1 MKVLVVN
8 AGSSSIKYQVFDM
21 TDESVL
27 AKGLVDRVGI
37 PGTTLEHKP
46 AGKDEVVIKKDLPDH
61 TEGMKLVLEVLVN
74 PEYGCI
80 KSMDE
85 IGAVGHRVV
94 HGGEEFA
101 KSVVVDDYVKKVIRD
116 CFDIA
121 PLHNPPNLM
130 GIEACQ
136 ALMPNVPHVAVFDT
150 AFHQTMEPANFLYA
164 LPYEAYEKY
173 KVRRYGFHGTS
184 HFYVSHR
191 AAEMLGKPYEQCK
204 IITLHLG
211 NGASMAAIK
220 DGKVV
225 DTSMGFTPLE
235 GLVMGTRS
243 GDIDPGIVFFL
254 MEKLNMNAQEANN
267 YFNKKSGMLGLS
279 GVSNDLRDI
288 LEAASSGNER
298 AQVALEVYYNRVKGY
313 IGNYIA
319 KLNGCDCLVFTAGV
333 GENGYDVREKIC
345 ENLDYLGIKLDP
357 EKNKV
362 RGKEVDVAAEDS
374 KVRIFVIPTNEEL
387 VIARDTYNLAKAQ

>member
-61 TEGMKLVLEVLVN
+61 TAGMKLVLDALVDK
-74 PEYGCI
+74 EYGCI

-85 IGAVGHRVV
+85 LGAVGHRVV
-94 HGGEEFA
+94 HGGEGFA
-101 KSVVVDDYVKKVIRD
+101 NSVIIDDNVKKVIKD
-116 CFDIA
+116 CFAIA

-130 GIEACQ
+130 GIDACQ
-136 ALMPNVPHVAVFDT
+136 ELMPNIPHVAAFDT
-150 AFHQTMEPANFLYA
+150 AFHQTMEPANYMYA
-164 LPYEAYEKY
+164 LPYDVYEKY
-173 KVRRYGFHGTS
+173 RVRRYGFHGTS
-184 HFYVSHR
+184 HYYVAHR
-191 AAEMLGKPYEQCK
+191 AADMLGKPYEECK
-204 IITLHLG
+204 IVTLHLG
-211 NGASMAAIK
+211 NGGSMAAIK

-243 GDIDPGIVFFL
+243 GDVDPAVVFFL
-254 MEKLNMNAQEANN
+254 MEKLGMDAVEANSF
-267 YFNKKSGMLGLS
+267 FNKKSGMLGLS
-279 GVSNDLRDI
+279 GVSNDLRDVE
-288 LEAASSGNER
+288 EAANSGNER
-298 AQVALEVYYNRVKGY
+298 AKIAMQVYINKIKGY

-333 GENGYDVREKIC
+333 GENGIDIRESIC
-345 ENLDYLGIKLDP
+345 SDLDYLGIKMDA

-362 RGKEVDVAAEDS
+362 RGKEVDLAADDS
-374 KVRIFVIPTNEEL
+374 KVRIFLIPTNEEL
-387 VIARDTYNLAKAQ
+387 VIARDTVALATAK

>member
-8 AGSSSIKYQVFDM
+8 AGSSSIKYQVVDM

-27 AKGLVDRVGI
+27 AVGLVDRVGI

-46 AGKDEVVIKKDLPDH
+46 VGKDKVLIKKDLPDH
-61 TEGMKLVLEVLVN
+61 TAGMKLVLEVLVN
-74 PEYGCI
+74 EEYGCI

-101 KSVVVDDYVKKVIRD
+101 ESVVIDDRVKKVIKD

-130 GIEACQ
+130 GIDACEE
-136 ALMPNVPHVAVFDT
+136 LMPNVNHVAVFDT
-150 AFHQTMEPANFLYA
+150 AFHQSMEASNFLYA
-164 LPYEAYEKY
+164 LPYEVYEKY
-173 KVRRYGFHGTS
+173 RVRRYGFHGTS

-191 AAEMLGKPYEQCK
+191 AAEMMGKPFEECK

-211 NGASMAAIK
+211 NGASMAAVK
-220 DGKVV
+220 GGKVV
-225 DTSMGFTPLE
+225 DTTMGFTPLE

-243 GDIDPGIVFFL
+243 GDIDPAIVFFL
-254 MEKLNMNAQEANN
+254 MEKLGLGTSEANS
-267 YFNKKSGMLGLS
+267 YFNKKAGMLGLS

-288 LEAASSGNER
+288 LEAAASGNER
-298 AQVALEVYYNRVKGY
+298 AQTALDVYYNRVKGY
-313 IGNYIA
+313 IGNYMA

-333 GENGYDVREKIC
+333 GENAIDIRENIC
-345 ENLDYLGIKLDP
+345 KDLDYLGVKMDV

-362 RGKEVDVAAEDS
+362 RGKEVDVAAADS
-374 KVRIFVIPTNEEL
+374 KVKIFVIPTNEEL
-387 VIARDTYNLAKAQ
+387 VIARDTYRLSK

>member
-8 AGSSSIKYQVFDM
+8 AGSSSIKYQVFNMD
-21 TDESVL
+21 DESVL

-46 AGKDEVVIKKDLPDH
+46 MDKDEVVIKKDLPDH
-61 TEGMKLVLEVLVN
+61 TAGIELVLGALVHE
-74 PEYGCI
+74 EYGVM

-101 KSVVVDDYVKKVIRD
+101 SSVLIDDNVIKVIKD

-136 ALMPNVPHVAVFDT
+136 KLMPNVPHVAVFDT
-150 AFHQTMEPANFLYA
+150 AFHQTMEPEDYLYA

-173 KVRRYGFHGTS
+173 HVRRYGFHGTS
-184 HFYVSHR
+184 HAFVSQR
-191 AAEMLGKPYEQCK
+191 AAEMLGKPYEECK

-220 DGKVV
+220 GGKVI

-243 GDIDPGIVFFL
+243 GDIDPAIVFFL
-254 MEKLNMNAQEANN
+254 MEKLDMNAQEANN

-288 LEAASSGNER
+288 LEAANSGNER
-298 AQVALEVYYNRVKGY
+298 AKLSLEVYYNRVRGY
-313 IGNYIA
+313 IGKYMA

-333 GENGYDVREKIC
+333 GENGYDVRENIC
-345 ENLDYLGIKLDP
+345 TGLDFFGIDMDT

-362 RGKEVDVAAEDS
+362 RGKEVDVATDDS
-374 KVRIFVIPTNEEL
+374 PVRILVIPTNEEL
-387 VIARDTYNLAKAQ
+387 VIARDTLNLSK

>member
-61 TEGMKLVLEVLVN
+61 TEGMKLVLDVLVN

-94 HGGEEFA
+94 HGGEDFA
-101 KSVVVDDYVKKVIRD
+101 ASIIIDDSVKKVIKD

-121 PLHNPPNLM
+121 PLHNPPNMM

-136 ALMPNVPHVAVFDT
+136 ALMPNVPHVAAFDT
-150 AFHQTMEPANFLYA
+150 AFHQTMEPANYLYA
-164 LPYEAYEKY
+164 LPYEVYEKH

-184 HFYVSHR
+184 HFYVAHR
-191 AAEMLGKPYEQCK
+191 AAEMLGKPYEECK

-220 DGKVV
+220 GGKVI

-243 GDIDPGIVFFL
+243 GDIDPAIVFFL
-254 MEKLNMNAQEANN
+254 MDKLGMNSSEANN

-288 LEAASSGNER
+288 LEAAGSGNER
-298 AQVALEVYYNRVKGY
+298 AKIALDVYYNKVKGY

-319 KLNGCDCLVFTAGV
+319 KLNGVDCLVFTAGV
-333 GENGYDVREKIC
+333 GENAIDIRENVC
-345 ENLDYLGIKLDP
+345 SNLDYLGIKMDV

-362 RGKEVDVAAEDS
+362 RGKEVDVATADS
-374 KVRIFVIPTNEEL
+374 KVRIFLIPTNEEL
-387 VIARDTYNLAKAQ
+387 VIARDTFNLAK

>member
-8 AGSSSIKYQVFDM
+8 AGSSSIKYQVVDM

-27 AKGLVDRVGI
+27 AVGLVDRVGI

-46 AGKDEVVIKKDLPDH
+46 VGKDKVLIKKDLPDH
-61 TEGMKLVLEVLVN
+61 TAGMKLVLEVLVN
-74 PEYGCI
+74 EEYGCI

-101 KSVVVDDYVKKVIRD
+101 ESVVIDDRVKKVIKD

-130 GIEACQ
+130 GIDACEE
-136 ALMPNVPHVAVFDT
+136 LMPNVNHVAVFDT
-150 AFHQTMEPANFLYA
+150 AFHQSMEASNFLYA
-164 LPYEAYEKY
+164 LPYEVYEKY
-173 KVRRYGFHGTS
+173 RVRRYGFHGTS

-191 AAEMLGKPYEQCK
+191 AAEMLGKPFEECK

-211 NGASMAAIK
+211 NGASMAAVK
-220 DGKVV
+220 GGKVV
-225 DTSMGFTPLE
+225 DTTMGFTPLE

-243 GDIDPGIVFFL
+243 GDIDPAIVFFL
-254 MEKLNMNAQEANN
+254 MEKLGLGTTEANN
-267 YFNKKSGMLGLS
+267 YFNKKAGMLGLS

-288 LEAASSGNER
+288 LEAAASGNER
-298 AQVALEVYYNRVKGY
+298 AQTALDVYYNRVKGY
-313 IGNYIA
+313 IGNYMA

-333 GENGYDVREKIC
+333 GENAIDIRENIC
-345 ENLDYLGIKLDP
+345 KDLDYLGVKMDV

-362 RGKEVDVAAEDS
+362 RGKEVDVAAADS
-374 KVRIFVIPTNEEL
+374 KVKIFVIPTNEEL
-387 VIARDTYNLAKAQ
+387 VIARDTYRLSK

>member
-8 AGSSSIKYQVFDM
+8 AGSSSIKYQVFNM
-21 TDESVL
+21 ENESVL

-46 AGKDEVVIKKDLPDH
+46 TGKDEVIIKKDLPDH
-61 TEGMKLVLEVLVN
+61 TAGMKLVLEVLAN
-74 PEYGCI
+74 SEYGVI
-80 KSMDE
+80 SDMAE

-94 HGGEEFA
+94 HGGEGFA
-101 KSVVVDDYVKKVIRD
+101 DSVVIDDAVKKVIKD
-116 CFDIA
+116 CFEIA

-136 ALMPNVPHVAVFDT
+136 ELMPNVPHVAVFDT
-150 AFHQTMEPANFLYA
+150 AFHQTMQPENYLYA
-164 LPYEAYEKY
+164 LPYEVYEKF

-184 HFYVSHR
+184 HFYVAHR
-191 AAEMLGKPYEQCK
+191 AADMLGKKYEDCK
-204 IITLHLG
+204 IITCHLG
-211 NGASMAAIK
+211 NGGSMAAIK

-225 DTSMGFTPLE
+225 DTTMGFTPLE

-243 GDIDPGIVFFL
+243 GDIDPAIVWFL
-254 MEKLNMNAQEANN
+254 MDKLGMDTAEANN

-279 GVSNDLRDI
+279 GVSNDLRDV
-288 LEAASSGNER
+288 LEAANSGNER
-298 AQVALEVYYNRVKGY
+298 AKIALQVYYNQVKGY
-313 IGNYIA
+313 IGNYAA
-319 KLNGCDCLVFTAGV
+319 KLNGCDCIVFTAGV
-333 GENGYDVREKIC
+333 GENGYDVREAIC
-345 ENLDYLGIKLDP
+345 KDMDYLGIKMDS

-362 RGKEVDVAAEDS
+362 RGKEVDVATEDS

-387 VIARDTYNLAKAQ
+387 VIARDTLRLSK

>member
-46 AGKDEVVIKKDLPDH
+46 TGKDEVVIKKDLPDH
-61 TEGMKLVLEVLVN
+61 TEGMKLVLDVLVN

-101 KSVVVDDYVKKVIRD
+101 SSVVIDDHVKNVIKD
-116 CFDIA
+116 CFEIA

-136 ALMPNVPHVAVFDT
+136 ALMPNVSHVAVFDT
-150 AFHQTMEPANFLYA
+150 AFHQTMEPDNYMYA
-164 LPYEAYEKY
+164 LPYEVYERY
-173 KVRRYGFHGTS
+173 RVRRYGFHGTS

-191 AAEMLGKPYEQCK
+191 AAEMLGKPYEECK

-220 DGKVV
+220 GGKVV

-243 GDIDPGIVFFL
+243 GDIDPAIVFYL
-254 MEKLNMNAQEANN
+254 MEKLEMNTKEANN
-267 YFNKKSGMLGLS
+267 YFNKKAGMLGLS

-288 LEAASSGNER
+288 LEAAKTGNER
-298 AQVALEVYYNRVKGY
+298 AQIALDVYYNKVKGY
-313 IGNYIA
+313 IGNYMA

-333 GENGYDVREKIC
+333 GENGYDVRECIC
-345 ENLDYLGIKLDP
+345 SNLDFLGVKMDN

-362 RGKEVDVAAEDS
+362 RGKEVDVATADS

-387 VIARDTYNLAKAQ
+387 VIARDTMTMAK

>member
-46 AGKDEVVIKKDLPDH
+46 AGKDEVVIKRDLPDH
-61 TEGMKLVLEVLVN
+61 TEGMKLVLDVLVN

-94 HGGEEFA
+94 NGGEDFSA
-101 KSVVVDDYVKKVIRD
+101 SVVIDDNVKKVIKD

-164 LPYEAYEKY
+164 LPYEVYEKH

-184 HFYVSHR
+184 HFYVSQR
-191 AAEMLGKPYEQCK
+191 AAEMLGKPYEECK
-204 IITLHLG
+204 IITLHMG

-220 DGKVV
+220 NGKVV

-243 GDIDPGIVFFL
+243 GDIDPAIVFFL
-254 MEKLNMNAQEANN
+254 MEKLGLSAQEANN

-298 AQVALEVYYNRVKGY
+298 AQIALEVYYNRVKGY
-313 IGNYIA
+313 IGKYVA

-333 GENGYDVREKIC
+333 GENGYDVREKVC
-345 ENLDYLGIKLDP
+345 EDLDYLGIKMDV

-387 VIARDTYNLAKAQ
+387 VIARDTYNLAK

>member
-61 TEGMKLVLEVLVN
+61 TEGMKLVLDVLVN

-101 KSVVVDDYVKKVIRD
+101 KSVVVDDHVKKVIRD

-150 AFHQTMEPANFLYA
+150 AFHQTMEPANYLYA
-164 LPYEAYEKY
+164 LPYEVYEKY

-191 AAEMLGKPYEQCK
+191 AAEMLGKPYEECK

-225 DTSMGFTPLE
+225 DTTMGFTPLE

-243 GDIDPGIVFFL
+243 GDIDPAIVFFL
-254 MEKLNMNAQEANN
+254 MEKLGMNASEANS

-288 LEAASSGNER
+288 LEAANSGNER
-298 AQVALEVYYNRVKGY
+298 AQIALDVYYNRVKGY

-333 GENGYDVREKIC
+333 GENGYDVREQIC
-345 ENLDYLGIKLDP
+345 ENLEYLGIKMDT

-362 RGKEVDVAAEDS
+362 RGKEVDVATEDS

-387 VIARDTYNLAKAQ
+387 VIARDTYNLAK

>member
-46 AGKDEVVIKKDLPDH
+46 TGKDEVVIKRDLPDH
-61 TEGMKLVLEVLVN
+61 TEGMKLVLDVLVN

-94 HGGEEFA
+94 HGGEDFA
-101 KSVVVDDYVKKVIRD
+101 ESVVIDDHVKKVIKD
-116 CFDIA
+116 CFEIA

-150 AFHQTMEPANFLYA
+150 AFHQTMEAANYMYA
-164 LPYEAYEKY
+164 LPYEVYEKFR
-173 KVRRYGFHGTS
+173 VRRYGFHGTS
-184 HFYVSHR
+184 HYYVAHR
-191 AAEMLGKPYEQCK
+191 ASEMLGKPYEDCK

-220 DGKVV
+220 GGKVV

-243 GDIDPGIVFFL
+243 GDIDPAIVFYL
-254 MEKLNMNAQEANN
+254 MEKLEMKSSEANS
-267 YFNKKSGMLGLS
+267 YFNKKAGMLGLS

-288 LEAASSGNER
+288 LEAAKAGNQR
-298 AQVALEVYYNRVKGY
+298 ANIALDVYYNKVKGY
-313 IGNYIA
+313 IGNYMA

-333 GENGYDVREKIC
+333 GENGYDVRECIC
-345 ENLDYLGIKLDP
+345 QDLDYLGVKMDT

-362 RGKEVDVAAEDS
+362 RGKEVDVATDDS

-387 VIARDTYNLAKAQ
+387 VIARDTLRLSK

>member
-1 MKVLVVN
+1 
-8 AGSSSIKYQVFDM
+8 M

-37 PGTTLEHKP
+37 PGTVLKHEPT
-46 AGKDEVVIKKDLPDH
+46 GKDEVVIKKDMPDH
-61 TEGMKLVLEVLVN
+61 TAGMKLVLEVLVDK
-74 PEYGCI
+74 EYGVLG
-80 KSMDE
+80 SMDE

-101 KSVVVDDYVKKVIRD
+101 ESTVIDDRVKQVVRE

-136 ALMPNVPHVAVFDT
+136 ELMPSVPHVAVFDT
-150 AFHQTMEPANFLYA
+150 AFHQTMLPEHFMYA
-164 LPYEAYEKY
+164 LPYEVYEKY
-173 KVRRYGFHGTS
+173 RIRRYGFHGTS

-191 AAEMLGKPYEQCK
+191 AAEMLGKPFKDCK

-211 NGASMAAIK
+211 NGGSMAAIK
-220 DGKVV
+220 DGRVI

-243 GDIDPGIVFFL
+243 GDVDPAVVFFL
-254 MEKLNMNAQEANN
+254 MDKLNMNSDEANS

-288 LEAASSGNER
+288 MAAAKAGNTR
-298 AQVALEVYYNRVKGY
+298 AQLALDVYHNRIKSY
-313 IGNYIA
+313 IGKYIA
-319 KLNGCDCLVFTAGV
+319 EINGCDCIIFTAGV
-333 GENGYDVREKIC
+333 GENGIENRAAIC
-345 ENLDYLGIKLDP
+345 KDLEALGIKMDV
-357 EKNKV
+357 EKNNV
-362 RGKEVDVAAEDS
+362 RGKEVDIAADDS

-387 VIARDTYNLAKAQ
+387 VIARDTYNLSGK

>member
-8 AGSSSIKYQVFDM
+8 AGSSSIKYQVVDM

-27 AKGLVDRVGI
+27 AVGLVDRVGI

-46 AGKDEVVIKKDLPDH
+46 VGKDKVLIKKDLPDH
-61 TEGMKLVLEVLVN
+61 TAGMKLVLEVLVN
-74 PEYGCI
+74 EEYGCI

-101 KSVVVDDYVKKVIRD
+101 ESVVIDDRVKKVIKD

-130 GIEACQ
+130 GIDACQ
-136 ALMPNVPHVAVFDT
+136 ELMPNVNHVAVFDT
-150 AFHQTMEPANFLYA
+150 AFHQSMEASNFLYA
-164 LPYEAYEKY
+164 LPYEVYEKY
-173 KVRRYGFHGTS
+173 RVRRYGFHGTS

-191 AAEMLGKPYEQCK
+191 AAEMLGKPFEECK

-220 DGKVV
+220 GGKVV
-225 DTSMGFTPLE
+225 DTTMGFTPLE

-243 GDIDPGIVFFL
+243 GDIDPAIVFFL
-254 MEKLNMNAQEANN
+254 MEKLGLGTTEANN
-267 YFNKKSGMLGLS
+267 YFNKKAGMLGLS

-288 LEAASSGNER
+288 LEAAASGNER
-298 AQVALEVYYNRVKGY
+298 AQTALDVYYNRVKGY
-313 IGNYIA
+313 IGNYMA

-333 GENGYDVREKIC
+333 GENAIDIRENIC
-345 ENLDYLGIKLDP
+345 KDLDYLGIKMDV

-362 RGKEVDVAAEDS
+362 RGKEVDVAAADS
-374 KVRIFVIPTNEEL
+374 KVKIFVIPTNEEL
-387 VIARDTYNLAKAQ
+387 VIARDTYRLSK

>member
-46 AGKDEVVIKKDLPDH
+46 VGKDEVVIKKDLPDH
-61 TEGMKLVLEVLVN
+61 TAGMKLVLEVLASE
-74 PEYGCI
+74 EYGCV

-94 HGGEEFA
+94 HGGEGFA
-101 KSVVVDDYVKKVIRD
+101 DSVVIDDHVKKVIRD

-136 ALMPNVPHVAVFDT
+136 ELMPNVPHVAVFDT
-150 AFHQTMEPANFLYA
+150 AFHQTMEPANYMYA

-173 KVRRYGFHGTS
+173 RVRRYGFHGTS
-184 HFYVSHR
+184 HYYVSHR
-191 AAEMLGKPYEQCK
+191 AADLLGKPFDQCK
-204 IITLHLG
+204 IVTLHLG

-220 DGKVV
+220 DGRVI

-243 GDIDPGIVFFL
+243 GDVDPAIVFFL
-254 MEKLNMNAQEANN
+254 MEKLGMDSSAANT

-279 GVSNDLRDI
+279 GVSNDLRDV
-288 LEAASSGNER
+288 LEAAASGNEK
-298 AQVALEVYYNRVKGY
+298 AKIALDVYYNKVKGY

-333 GENGYDVREKIC
+333 GENAIDIRENIC
-345 ENLDYLGIKLDP
+345 KDLEFLGIKMDI

-362 RGKEVDVAAEDS
+362 RGKEVDVSAPDS
-374 KVRIFVIPTNEEL
+374 KIKIFIIPTNEEL
-387 VIARDTYNLAKAQ
+387 VIARDTVRLSPK